1 MVSMFMQRNYRLC
14 GQPCMKHT
22 ILIILTSLSFFVS
35 CKKKVEEGYQCNT
48 DLICPAVVCVA
59 YWSNLHFT
67 IVDKT
72 TGRDL
77 LFGSN
82 PSLTAA
88 DIKLYRKQNSPY
100 TEVPLYVDNNKKR
113 LYTLQAADTMALQ
126 IKNGSLQFLVVK
138 KFCAD
143 ECCARTAVEI
153 VQEGKLLIANEE
165 KMIRF
170 MF

>member
-1 MVSMFMQRNYRLC
+1 
-14 GQPCMKHT
+14 MKHPF
-22 ILIILTSLSFFVS
+22 LIILASLSLFVS
-35 CKKKVEEGYQCNT
+35 CKKKSEQGYQCKT

-67 IVDKT
+67 ITDKA

-82 PSLTAA
+82 PTLTAA

-100 TEVPLYVDNNKKR
+100 TEVPVLVDNDKKR
-113 LYTLQAADTMALQ
+113 LFTLQATDTMALQ
-126 IKNGSLQFLVVK
+126 IKNEALQYLLVK

-143 ECCARTAVEI
+143 ECCARNAVE
-153 VQEGKLLIANEE
+153 VKQEGKLLIANEE
-165 KMIRF
+165 KLIRF
-170 MF
+170 RY

>member
-1 MVSMFMQRNYRLC
+1 
-14 GQPCMKHT
+14 MKHLF
-22 ILIILTSLSFFVS
+22 LIILASLSLFVS
-35 CKKKVEEGYQCNT
+35 CKKKSEQGYQCKT

-67 IVDKT
+67 IVDKA

-82 PSLTAA
+82 PTLTAV
-88 DIKLYRKQNSPY
+88 DIKLYKKQNSPY
-100 TEVPLYVDNNKKR
+100 TEVPVIVDNNKKQ

-143 ECCARTAVEI
+143 ECCARTAVELKH
-153 VQEGKLLIANEE
+153 EGRLLIADEQ
-165 KMIRF
+165 KLIRF
-170 MF
+170 RY

>member
-1 MVSMFMQRNYRLC
+1 
-14 GQPCMKHT
+14 MKHPF
-22 ILIILTSLSFFVS
+22 LIILASVSLFVS
-35 CKKKVEEGYQCNT
+35 CKKKSEQGYQCKT

-67 IVDKT
+67 ITDKA

-82 PSLTAA
+82 PTLTAA

-100 TEVPLYVDNNKKR
+100 TEVPVLVDNNKKR
-113 LYTLQAADTMALQ
+113 LFTLQASDTMALQ
-126 IKNGSLQFLVVK
+126 IKNESLQFLVVK

-165 KMIRF
+165 KLIRF
-170 MF
+170 RY

>member
-1 MVSMFMQRNYRLC
+1 
-14 GQPCMKHT
+14 MKHPF
-22 ILIILTSLSFFVS
+22 LIILASVSLFVS
-35 CKKKVEEGYQCNT
+35 CKKKSEQGYQCKT

-67 IVDKT
+67 ITDKA

-82 PSLTAA
+82 PTLTAA

-100 TEVPLYVDNNKKR
+100 TEVPVLVDNNKKR
-113 LYTLQAADTMALQ
+113 LFTLQASDTMALQ
-126 IKNGSLQFLVVK
+126 IKNESLQFLVVK

-153 VQEGKLLIANEE
+153 VQEGKILIANEE
-165 KMIRF
+165 NLIRF
-170 MF
+170 RY

>member
-1 MVSMFMQRNYRLC
+1 
-14 GQPCMKHT
+14 MKHPF
-22 ILIILTSLSFFVS
+22 LIILASLSLFVS
-35 CKKKVEEGYQCNT
+35 CKKKSEQGYQCKT
-48 DLICPAVVCVA
+48 DLVCPAVVCVA

-82 PSLTAA
+82 PTLTAA

-100 TEVPLYVDNNKKR
+100 TEVPVIADNNKKQ

-143 ECCARTAVEI
+143 ECCARNAVE
-153 VQEGKLLIANEE
+153 VKHEGRLLIADEQ
-165 KMIRF
+165 KLIRF
-170 MF
+170 RY

>member
-1 MVSMFMQRNYRLC
+1 
-14 GQPCMKHT
+14 MKHL
-22 ILIILTSLSFFVS
+22 LIILAFISLFIS
-35 CKKKVEEGYQCNT
+35 CTKRSEQGYQCKT
-48 DLICPAVVCVA
+48 DLVCPAVVCVA

-67 IVDKT
+67 IVDKA
-72 TGRDL
+72 TGADL
-77 LFGSN
+77 LFGTN
-82 PSLTAA
+82 ATLTAA

-100 TEVPLYVDNNKKR
+100 TEVPVIVDNNKKR

-143 ECCARTAVEI
+143 ECCARTAVE
-153 VQEGKLLIANEE
+153 VRQEGKLLIANEE

-170 MF
+170 RY

>member
-1 MVSMFMQRNYRLC
+1 
-14 GQPCMKHT
+14 MKHPF
-22 ILIILTSLSFFVS
+22 LIILASLSLFVS
-35 CKKKVEEGYQCNT
+35 CKKKSELGYQCKT

-67 IVDKT
+67 ITDKA

-82 PSLTAA
+82 PTLTAA

-100 TEVPLYVDNNKKR
+100 TEVPVLVDNNKKR
-113 LYTLQAADTMALQ
+113 LFTLQASDTMALQ
-126 IKNGSLQFLVVK
+126 IKNEALQYLLVK

-143 ECCARTAVEI
+143 ECCARNAVE
-153 VQEGKLLIANEE
+153 VKHEGKLLIANEE

-170 MF
+170 RY

>member
-1 MVSMFMQRNYRLC
+1 
-14 GQPCMKHT
+14 MKHPF
-22 ILIILTSLSFFVS
+22 LIILASVSLFVS
-35 CKKKVEEGYQCNT
+35 CKKKSEQGYQCKT

-67 IVDKT
+67 ITDKA

-82 PSLTAA
+82 PTLTAA

-100 TEVPLYVDNNKKR
+100 TEVPVLVDNNKKR
-113 LYTLQAADTMALQ
+113 LFTLQAGDTMALQ
-126 IKNGSLQFLVVK
+126 IKNEALQYLLVK

-165 KMIRF
+165 KLIRF
-170 MF
+170 RY

>member
-1 MVSMFMQRNYRLC
+1 
-14 GQPCMKHT
+14 MKHLL
-22 ILIILTSLSFFVS
+22 LIIFASLSLFVS
-35 CKKKVEEGYQCNT
+35 CKKKSEQGYQCKT

-67 IVDKT
+67 IVDIA

-82 PSLTAA
+82 PTLTAA
-88 DIKLYRKQNSPY
+88 DIKLYKKQNSPY
-100 TEVPLYVDNNKKR
+100 TEVPVIVDNNKKQ

-143 ECCARTAVEI
+143 ECCARTAVE
-153 VQEGKLLIANEE
+153 VKHEGRLLIADEQ
-165 KMIRF
+165 KLIRF
-170 MF
+170 RY

>member
-1 MVSMFMQRNYRLC
+1 
-14 GQPCMKHT
+14 MKHPF
-22 ILIILTSLSFFVS
+22 LIILASLSLFVS
-35 CKKKVEEGYQCNT
+35 CKKKSEQGYQCKT

-67 IVDKT
+67 IVDKA

-82 PSLTAA
+82 PTLTAA
-88 DIKLYRKQNSPY
+88 DIKLYKKQNSPY
-100 TEVPLYVDNNKKR
+100 TEVPVLVDNDKKR
-113 LYTLQAADTMALQ
+113 LFTLQAADTMALQ

-143 ECCARTAVEI
+143 ECCARTAVE
-153 VQEGKLLIANEE
+153 VKHEGRLLIADEQ
-165 KMIRF
+165 KLIRF
-170 MF
+170 RY

>member
-1 MVSMFMQRNYRLC
+1 
-14 GQPCMKHT
+14 MKHL
-22 ILIILTSLSFFVS
+22 LIILALLSLFVS
-35 CKKKVEEGYQCNT
+35 CKKKSEQGYRCKT

-67 IVDKT
+67 IIDKA

-82 PSLTAA
+82 PTLTAV

-100 TEVPLYVDNNKKR
+100 TEVPVLVDNDKKR
-113 LYTLQAADTMALQ
+113 LYTLQAGDTMALQ
-126 IKNGSLQFLVVK
+126 IKNEALQYLLVK

-143 ECCARTAVEI
+143 ECCARNAVE
-153 VQEGKLLIANEE
+153 VKHEGKLLIANEE
-165 KMIRF
+165 KLIRF
-170 MF
+170 RY

>member
-1 MVSMFMQRNYRLC
+1 
-14 GQPCMKHT
+14 MKHPF
-22 ILIILTSLSFFVS
+22 LIILASLSLFVS
-35 CKKKVEEGYQCNT
+35 CKKKSEQGYQCKT

-67 IVDKT
+67 IIDKA

-82 PSLTAA
+82 PTLTAA

-100 TEVPLYVDNNKKR
+100 TEVPVLVDNNKKR
-113 LYTLQAADTMALQ
+113 LFTLQASDTMALQ
-126 IKNGSLQFLVVK
+126 IKNEALQYLLMK

-143 ECCARTAVEI
+143 ECCARNAVE
-153 VQEGKLLIANEE
+153 VKQEGKLLIANEE
-165 KMIRF
+165 KLIRF
-170 MF
+170 RY

>member
-1 MVSMFMQRNYRLC
+1 
-14 GQPCMKHT
+14 MKHL
-22 ILIILTSLSFFVS
+22 LIILASLSLFVS
-35 CKKKVEEGYQCNT
+35 CKKKSEQGYQCKT

-67 IVDKT
+67 ITDKA

-82 PSLTAA
+82 PTLTAA

-100 TEVPLYVDNNKKR
+100 TEVPVLVDNDKKR
-113 LYTLQAADTMALQ
+113 LFTLQASDTMALQ
-126 IKNGSLQFLVVK
+126 IKNESLQFLVVK

-143 ECCARTAVEI
+143 ECCARNVVEI

-165 KMIRF
+165 KLIRF
-170 MF
+170 RY

>member
-1 MVSMFMQRNYRLC
+1 
-14 GQPCMKHT
+14 MKHA
-22 ILIILTSLSFFVS
+22 ILIILASLSLFVS
-35 CKKKVEEGYQCNT
+35 CKKKSEQGYQCKT

-67 IVDKT
+67 ITDKA

-100 TEVPLYVDNNKKR
+100 TEVPVLVDDNKKR
-113 LYTLQAADTMALQ
+113 LFTLQASDTMALQ
-126 IKNGSLQFLVVK
+126 IKNEALQYLLVK

-143 ECCARTAVEI
+143 ECCARNAVE
-153 VQEGKLLIANEE
+153 VKQEGKLLIANEE
-165 KMIRF
+165 KLIRF
-170 MF
+170 RY